1 MYCFSS
7 LVGTFYNLT
16 GLQNVSGC
24 LPCTAGYYCDGTG
37 NIVPSKKCREGFWC
51 RGGSPEEMPID
62 QPYGTDCPNGSYCPK
77 GTPSPVQCPKGTY
90 QPSRGKV
97 RVEDCVGCD
106 PGKFCDETGLFAVS
120 DNCLRGYF
128 CIGNASKSN
137 PQDKITGDICP
148 KGSFCVEGSFKP
160 QTCYNGTYM
169 NHTGLLLHWCQI
181 EILLLITSQKLAT
194 HFLENE
200 ICFRG
205 LDNLDV
211 FFPTHPQTKGKLCT
225 A

>member
-1 MYCFSS
+1 MIHLTKFPTLCKLSS
-7 LVGTFYNLT
+7 SAFRRWWLIFFDGVLLLIIFVGTFYNLT

-37 NIVPSKKCREGFWC
+37 NIVPTKKCREGFWC

-62 QPYGTDCPNGSYCPK
+62 QPYGTDCPNGSYCPT

-120 DNCLRGYF
+120 GNCLRGFF
-128 CIGNASKSN
+128 CVGNASKSN
-137 PQDKITGDICP
+137 PEDKITGDICP

-169 NHTGLLLHWCQI
+169 NHTGLLLHWCQLKDI
-181 EILLLITSQKLAT
+181 TPHYLSEISDTFS
-194 HFLENE
+194 
-200 ICFRG
+200 
-205 LDNLDV
+205 
-211 FFPTHPQTKGKLCT
+211 
-225 A
+225 

>member
-1 MYCFSS
+1 MVVNFFDGV
-7 LVGTFYNLT
+7 LLLIIFVGTFYNLT

-37 NIVPSKKCREGFWC
+37 NIVPTKQCREGFWC

-62 QPYGTDCPNGSYCPK
+62 QPYGTDCPNGSYCPT

-120 DNCLRGYF
+120 GNCLRGSF
-128 CIGNASKSN
+128 CVGNASKSN

-169 NHTGLLLHWCQI
+169 NHTGLLLHWCQMKDI
-181 EILLLITSQKLAT
+181 TPHYLSEISDTFS
-194 HFLENE
+194 
-200 ICFRG
+200 
-205 LDNLDV
+205 
-211 FFPTHPQTKGKLCT
+211 
-225 A
+225 